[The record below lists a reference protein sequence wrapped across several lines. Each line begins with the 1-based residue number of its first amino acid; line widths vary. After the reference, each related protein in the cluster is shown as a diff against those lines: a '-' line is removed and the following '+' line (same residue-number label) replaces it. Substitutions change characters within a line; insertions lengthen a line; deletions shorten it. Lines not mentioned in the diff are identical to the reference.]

1 MRPKDGIRRG
11 YFKEDERFCAPPFAC
26 CCHEHLSTCRCG
38 ASSGPKL
45 QCHASWSSIE
55 RHSSH
60 ERSAR
65 DSNEY
70 RNGFCT
76 HGPVF
81 RNHCGLARL
90 HCCCKLRSSTA
101 ENRVGWQPSL
111 IHGPMRR
118 RIEPTARERANI
130 SSSIFLKSV
139 LTRTRE
145 VTTPGGAVLVVP
157 TQTSGISTRTLSDA
171 GVQTFLERRLVI
183 AQDRA
188 NARRTPER

>member
-1 MRPKDGIRRG
+1 MKPKDGIRPW
-11 YFKEDERFCAPPFAC
+11 YFKENERFCAPPFAC
-26 CCHEHLSTCRCG
+26 CCHEHLSTCRCVT
-38 ASSGPKL
+38 SLGPK
-45 QCHASWSSIE
+45 APV
-55 RHSSH
+55 RHRSH
-60 ERSAR
+60 ERGAR
-65 DSNEY
+65 ESNEY

-81 RNHCGLARL
+81 RNQCGLARL

-101 ENRVGWQPSL
+101 ESRVGLQPSL
-111 IHGPMRR
+111 IHAPMRR
-118 RIEPTARERANI
+118 RIEPTCRERANI
-130 SSSIFLKSV
+130 SSSTFLKSV

-145 VTTPGGAVLVVP
+145 ITTPGGAVLVVA

-171 GVQTFLERRLVI
+171 GVQTFLERRLAI